1 MKFEIQNP
9 ITDGRGVSTD
19 ADDFLPVNGV
29 IDTECTAV
37 GGDRFLADTCAAAG
51 AVILCMTGQKRA
63 GITGGIPLCDMLIT
77 KDLGADAFDG
87 ISEHECIVAWVGK
100 VKHHLLAGILLGMS
114 AVSTSPKTGSC
125 RQRHDGVVVS
135 NRKVCREH
143 FELTVRVLPGARGA
157 FGATAPGQFIQ
168 IGCRP
173 PAGAMDMGTLNGD
186 EFEITENTWPSL
198 HQPEMKQRLALLRRP
213 FSLSG
218 RWDDEQGTCI
228 QIVQRVVGTGTQ
240 WLSELNTG
248 DPVDLIGPLG
258 NTFTLPTD
266 RKLALL
272 VGGGVGLPPMFYL
285 SQACAKAG
293 WDAVGFVG
301 AMTSDLLAV
310 TWADGVMPDTDGK
323 PVQSVQE
330 FAKVN
335 YPAVVTTDDGS
346 MGLKGRITDGLVRY
360 LDSLNDSQK
369 QQAVLYTCGPHVM
382 MHAVAKLAA
391 QYGIPCQAC
400 LEQAMACGMGTCQSC
415 IVKIEDDT
423 NPHGKLVDG
432 RNWRYKLACTD
443 GPVFDS
449 TVVIW

>member
-1 MKFEIQNP
+1 MN
-9 ITDGRGVSTD
+9 RARS
-19 ADDFLPVNGV
+19 PV
-29 IDTECTAV
+29 
-37 GGDRFLADTCAAAG
+37 
-51 AVILCMTGQKRA
+51 
-63 GITGGIPLCDMLIT
+63 
-77 KDLGADAFDG
+77 
-87 ISEHECIVAWVGK
+87 
-100 VKHHLLAGILLGMS
+100 ILLGMS
-114 AVSTSPKTGSC
+114 AAQTSNESVSC

-143 FELTVRVLPGARGA
+143 FELTVRLTPRLRGRFA
-157 FGATAPGQFIQ
+157 STAPGQFIQ

-173 PAGAMDMGTLNGD
+173 PADAMDINSLCGD
-186 EFEITENTWPSL
+186 EFEITPETWPSL
-198 HQPEMKQRLALLRRP
+198 QQPEMKQRLALLRRP

-240 WLSELNTG
+240 WLSKLNTG

-258 NTFTLPTD
+258 NTFTLPQE

-272 VGGGVGLPPMFYL
+272 VGGGVGLPPMFFL

-301 AMTSDLLAV
+301 AMTADLLAV
-310 TWADGVMPDTDGK
+310 TWAKEAKPDALGT

-330 FAKVN
+330 FANVN
-335 YPAVVTTDDGS
+335 FPAVVTTDDGS

-360 LDSLNDSQK
+360 LDSLTDEQLN
-369 QQAVLYTCGPHVM
+369 QAVLYTCGPHVM
-382 MHAVAKLAA
+382 MHAVAKLADR
-391 QYGIPCQAC
+391 YGIPCQAC

-415 IVKIEDDT
+415 IVKIEEDN
-423 NPHGKLVDG
+423 NPHGTLEDG

-449 TVVIW
+449 TDVIW